1 MTVLSRCGAWILA
14 CSLLL
19 GGCATAPKPAPT
31 DAAANIWSGRLALQ
45 VQDRPGDSFSAGF
58 ELRGTALAG
67 ELTLYTPMGGALAVL
82 SWQPGQATLR
92 SGGQVREFA
101 SADALVAQ
109 ATGSPIPL
117 AALFDW
123 LNGIEANV
131 PGWRA
136 DLSQLA
142 DGRVTAKRFDPLP
155 EADLRVV
162 LER

>member
-1 MTVLSRCGAWILA
+1 MTGRWRCGAWLIA
-14 CSLLL
+14 ASLLL
-19 GGCATAPKPAPT
+19 AGCATAPKPAPT
-31 DAAANIWSGRLALQ
+31 DAAASVWSGRLALQ
-45 VQDRPGDSFSAGF
+45 VQDKPGDSFSAGF
-58 ELRGTALAG
+58 ELRGNANAG

-92 SGGQVREFA
+92 SGGRVQQFG

-117 AALFDW
+117 SALFDW
-123 LNGIEANV
+123 LNGAQPNV

-142 DGRVTAKRFDPLP
+142 EGRIAAKRFDPLP